1 MNGIKQGTNSV
12 NKAYLGT
19 NLIMGGVG
27 GVNDFINHS
36 DPNSYKPFILV
47 NNSSQEVKIE
57 VKNTADTIIVTVP
70 SKGSYVHT
78 EDETQPLSFRN
89 VSGRDIYGGLWY
101 TYYDQDGVYYIDWDV
116 DMYDGDEIVS
126 LAEDQTNA
134 IAFIYI
140 YNY

>member
-19 NLIMGGVG
+19 NLIMGGG

-89 VSGRDIYGGLWY
+89 VSGRDIYGGIWY
-101 TYYDQDGVYYIDWDV
+101 TYYDSDGVYYIDWDV
-116 DMYDGDEIVS
+116 DMYDGNEIVS
-126 LAEDQTNA
+126 ISGNVETNA
-134 IAFIYI
+134 MAFIYI
-140 YNY
+140 FDY

>member
-19 NLIMGGVG
+19 NLIMGGG

-101 TYYDQDGVYYIDWDV
+101 TYYDQDGVYYINWDV

-140 YNY
+140 YDY

>member
-19 NLIMGGVG
+19 NLIMGGG

-36 DPNSYKPFILV
+36 GPNSYKPFILV

-57 VKNTADTIIVTVP
+57 VKSTADTFIVTVP

-78 EDETQPLSFRN
+78 EDETQPLLFKN

-101 TYYDQDGVYYIDWDV
+101 AYYNQDDVYYIDWDI
-116 DMYDGDEIVS
+116 DIYDGDEIIS
-126 LAEDQTNA
+126 LLGNETRA

-140 YNY
+140 YDY